1 MRTIDSDDF
10 LKQSTELYEYA
21 GWDEREVHFSLA
33 DLRCNLE
40 MMPTVEAEPKWIPVS
55 ERLPKN
61 SNDVL
66 VTIQYDWCTEV
77 TVDYYCDGQWAC
89 NKGIIAWAEL
99 PKGYRE

>member
-1 MRTIDSDDF
+1 MRPIDADAIKYRPIPHVALF
-10 LKQSTELYEYA
+10 GNVKTKQDTVTRGEI
-21 GWDEREVHFSLA
+21 DE
-33 DLRCNLE
+33 
-40 MMPTVEAEPKWIPVS
+40 MPTVEAEPKWIPVS

-77 TVDYYCDGQWAC
+77 TVDYYCDGQWVY

>member
-1 MRTIDSDDF
+1 M
-10 LKQSTELYEYA
+10 
-21 GWDEREVHFSLA
+21 A
-33 DLRCNLE
+33 DLISRQAVIDLFETYQPHMAISVIEFGNALKGL
-40 MMPTVEAEPKWIPVS
+40 PTVEAEPKWIPVS

-77 TVDYYCDGQWAC
+77 TVDYYCDGQWVY